1 MIKDAKNTSFSPLS
15 SAAWKQNIQF
25 HLDGADYQTV
35 LHKSLEGFL
44 IKPFYNEDDL
54 DKKLEIPP
62 KESPWK
68 VTEHIAVYDSEIANS
83 MAREAVAYGAETLQF
98 IAYNPELNI
107 EKLLEN
113 IPLEKV
119 AVQIWIQH
127 VSLSKIEDLLEQ
139 NIKNVTLLFD
149 PVGKYYCTGSW
160 YQTKASDFESLSKLL
175 LLKNKGIDVQLQIDC
190 MRFQEAGA
198 SAVQQIAY
206 GLAHATEYLHLLE
219 QNKAQNTVHEIQ
231 FNWSIGNDYFLEI
244 AKIRAFRVLWST
256 LSDAFGSEIKARIH
270 SQPSKRYFTLYNS
283 KQNLVRSSTACM
295 AAALAGV
302 DTLSNLPY
310 DCLYKHPNPRSTRMA
325 RNQLLLLKYEAHFD
339 KVLNPCEGSYYIES
353 LTEQVAQDAL
363 KLFKS
368 IEKGGGFLAQLAA
381 HQIQKKIKNQH
392 QKEWESYE
400 NKKEVLIGVHAYK
413 NKSETL
419 PEKFERNPFKKSKPR
434 KTTIE
439 PIVAR
444 RIASDWEW
452 KRYKNE

>member
-44 IKPFYNEDDL
+44 LKPFYNEDDL
-54 DKKLEIPP
+54 DKKLALSP

-68 VTEHIAVYDSEIANS
+68 ITEQIAVYDSEKANS
-83 MAREAVAYGAETLQF
+83 MARDAIRYGVEALQF
-98 IAYNPELNI
+98 IAYNPELSLEI
-107 EKLLEN
+107 LLEG
-113 IPLEKV
+113 IPLEEV

-127 VSLSKIEDLLEQ
+127 VSLSKIESFQEK
-139 NIKNVTLLFD
+139 NINNVTLLFD
-149 PVGKYYCTGSW
+149 PIGKYYCTGNWQQS
-160 YQTKASDFESLSKLL
+160 KASDFNTLSKLL

-190 MRFQEAGA
+190 IRFQEAGA

-206 GLAHATEYLHLLE
+206 GLAHAIEYLNLLE
-219 QNKAQNTVHEIQ
+219 QNNALNTVQEIQ

-244 AKIRAFRVLWST
+244 AKIRAFRVLWDS
-256 LSDAFGSEIKARIH
+256 LVEAFKCTIKARIH

-283 KQNLVRSSTACM
+283 NQNLVRSSTACM

-310 DCLYKHPNPRSTRMA
+310 DCLYHHPNPRSTRMA

-339 KVLNPCEGSYYIES
+339 KVLNPSEGSYYIES
-353 LTEQVAQDAL
+353 LTEQLAQDAL

-392 QKEWESYE
+392 QKEWEIY
-400 NKKEVLIGVHAYK
+400 NKKQAVLIGVHAYK

-419 PEKFERNPFKKSKPR
+419 PKKFERNPFKKLKPR